1 METSSVFHLKETAT
15 TMQTVETFLPVL
27 CVHLELITI
36 IVCIGGSFRNVKL
49 PIVQME
55 KIF

>member
-1 METSSVFHLKETAT
+1 METSSATETAT

-49 PIVQME
+49 AIVQME